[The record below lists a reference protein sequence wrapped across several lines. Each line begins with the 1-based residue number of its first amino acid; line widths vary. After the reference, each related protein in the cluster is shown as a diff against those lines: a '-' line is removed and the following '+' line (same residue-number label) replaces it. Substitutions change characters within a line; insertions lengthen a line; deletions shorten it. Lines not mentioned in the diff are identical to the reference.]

1 MDIDKRN
8 EEVWRLR
15 KEGVPLTQIATRFR
29 ISRSRVQ
36 QICSRKQDRMDN
48 FHKWPP
54 LKRILPGR
62 VQKVLIKTFGSEE
75 ILNFPE
81 KLASLGPEVFYKWRN
96 IGRKSVKQL
105 IVALESLGFAVS
117 QKAMMTNPGC
127 QIFLKIG
134 KAILRDY
141 FDYYVENSLDDGE
154 YIPIVRVII
163 EGIAKEMESGGMGQQ
178 GRNEL
183 IEKLKNFNRQ
193 IYQNRWI
200 KQVEEAEDRLDK
212 EKEYQEAKKTF
223 DYVYKHG
230 KHPR

>member
-1 MDIDKRN
+1 
-8 EEVWRLR
+8 
-15 KEGVPLTQIATRFR
+15 
-29 ISRSRVQ
+29 
-36 QICSRKQDRMDN
+36 MDN

-105 IVALESLGFAVS
+105 IDALESLGFAVS
-117 QKAMMTNPGC
+117 QKAVMTNPGC

-200 KQVEEAEDRLDK
+200 KQVEEAEGQLDK

-223 DYVYKHG
+223 DYIYKHG

>member
-36 QICSRKQDRMDN
+36 QICRQKQDRVDN
-48 FHKWPP
+48 FQNWPP

-62 VQKVLIKTFGSEE
+62 VQNVLIKTFGSEE

-81 KLASLGPEVFYKWRN
+81 KLASMGPEVFYKWRN

-105 IVALESLGFAVS
+105 IDALESLGFAVS
-117 QKAMMTNPGC
+117 QKAVMTNPGC

-134 KAILRDY
+134 KAILLDY
-141 FDYYVENSLDDGE
+141 FDYYVENSMDDGE

-163 EGIAKEMESGGMGQQ
+163 EGIAKEMESCGMGQQ

-200 KQVEEAEDRLDK
+200 KQVEEAEGQLDK
-212 EKEYQEAKKTF
+212 EKEFQEANKTF

>member
-1 MDIDKRN
+1 MDRD

-15 KEGVPLTQIATRFR
+15 KEGVPLIQIATRFR

-36 QICSRKQDRMDN
+36 QICSRKKDRMDN

-62 VQKVLIKTFGSEE
+62 VQKVLIKTFGSAE

-81 KLASLGPEVFYKWRN
+81 KLASLGPEIFYKWRN

-105 IVALESLGFAVS
+105 IDALESLGFAVS
-117 QKAMMTNPGC
+117 QNAVMTNPGC

-141 FDYYVENSLDDGE
+141 FDYYVENSMDDGE

-200 KQVEEAEDRLDK
+200 KQVEEAEGQLDK

>member
-36 QICSRKQDRMDN
+36 QICRQKQDRVDN
-48 FHKWPP
+48 FQNWPP

-62 VQKVLIKTFGSEE
+62 VQNVLIKTFGSEE

-117 QKAMMTNPGC
+117 QNAVMTNPGC

-163 EGIAKEMESGGMGQQ
+163 EGIAKEMESCGMGQQ

-183 IEKLKNFNRQ
+183 IEKLKNFNQQ

-212 EKEYQEAKKTF
+212 EKEYQEANKTF

>member
-1 MDIDKRN
+1 MDRD

-15 KEGVPLTQIATRFR
+15 KEGVPLIQIATRFH
-29 ISRSRVQ
+29 ISRSRVL
-36 QICSRKQDRMDN
+36 QICRQKQDRMDN

-81 KLASLGPEVFYKWRN
+81 KLASLGPEIFYKWRN

-105 IVALESLGFAVS
+105 IDALESLGFAVS
-117 QKAMMTNPGC
+117 QNAVMTNPGC

-141 FDYYVENSLDDGE
+141 FDYYVKNCLDDTE
-154 YIPIVRVII
+154 YLATVRVII

-200 KQVEEAEDRLDK
+200 KQVEEAEGQLDK

>member
-1 MDIDKRN
+1 MDTNQRD

-36 QICSRKQDRMDN
+36 QICRQKQDRVDN
-48 FHKWPP
+48 FQNWPP

-62 VQKVLIKTFGSEE
+62 VQNVLIKTFGSEE

-117 QKAMMTNPGC
+117 QNAVMTNPGC

-141 FDYYVENSLDDGE
+141 FDYYVENSMDDGE

-163 EGIAKEMESGGMGQQ
+163 EGIAKEMESCGMGQQ
-178 GRNEL
+178 SRNEL
-183 IEKLKNFNRQ
+183 IEKLRTFNRQ
-193 IYQNRWI
+193 MFQNLWM
-200 KQVEEAEDRLDK
+200 KHVEEDEDRLDK
-212 EKEYQEAKKTF
+212 EKEFQEAKKTF
-223 DYVYKHG
+223 DCVYKHG

>member
-1 MDIDKRN
+1 MDRD

-36 QICSRKQDRMDN
+36 QICRQKQDRVDN
-48 FHKWPP
+48 FQNWPP

-62 VQKVLIKTFGSEE
+62 VQNVLIKTFGSAE
-75 ILNFPE
+75 ILNCPE
-81 KLASLGPEVFYKWRN
+81 KLASMGPEVFYKWRN

-105 IVALESLGFAVS
+105 IDALESLGFAVS
-117 QKAMMTNPGC
+117 QKAMMMNPGC

-141 FDYYVENSLDDGE
+141 FDYYVENSLDDTE
-154 YIPIVRVII
+154 YIPTVRVII

-178 GRNEL
+178 SCNEL
-183 IEKLKNFNRQ
+183 IDKLKDFNCQ
-193 IYQNRWI
+193 MYQNLWM
-200 KQVEEAEDRLDK
+200 KHVEEDEGQLDK
-212 EKEYQEAKKTF
+212 EEEYQEAKKTF

-230 KHPR
+230 DHPR